1 MKQTKNKEYSF
12 EKYVRLPLIPNEP
25 TQQILQCNNEVVR
38 HKRVDNEKIYNRIF
52 DNSIKQNN
60 EDSAV
65 CLNSCNRLFGNFQSP
80 KIGSISEIGELS
92 RYITPAQMDKFQFKY
107 NTNIEVRP
115 TSHPIDP
122 RILQKNWNANLILK
136 DRTDTRT
143 ASLSSIPITDAC
155 KITNEDRLFGNVNTI
170 SVPATSTNNEICM
183 TETRYTDIDNDKL
196 YAYHGTNVLCDD
208 DKRYA
213 QARQK
218 AQNDMITL
226 PLSHNQQGLGIDNI
240 GNRCRQPLPD
250 DASMLSRI
258 FQIVPN
264 ETVIESMK
272 TIPNLRVFPLS
283 KQVEIKDSRERKTS
297 HTSTT
302 LDKYN
307 FQSKFRDTKQTTSS
321 EFPTSA
327 VSRLRRSKNNINQ
340 KDTSEI
346 VLSDIG
352 DKIPRKPL
360 PDGYQIGVNTTLV
373 V

>member
-12 EKYVRLPLIPNEP
+12 EKFIRLPLIPNEP

-52 DNSIKQNN
+52 DISIIKNT
-60 EDSAV
+60 EDNAV

-80 KIGSISEIGELS
+80 KIGNISEIGELS
-92 RYITPAQMDKFQFKY
+92 RYTTPTQMDKFQFKY

-143 ASLSSIPITDAC
+143 SSLSSIPINDAC

-170 SVPATSTNNEICM
+170 YVPSTKNEICM

-196 YAYHGTNVLCDD
+196 YAYHGTNILNDD
-208 DKRYA
+208 DKRYEI
-213 QARQK
+213 ARQE

-226 PLSHNQQGLGIDNI
+226 PFSHNQQGLCIDNI

-250 DASMLSRI
+250 DASMLGRV

-283 KQVEIKDSRERKTS
+283 KQVEIKDSRERKTNHS
-297 HTSTT
+297 STT

-307 FQSKFRDTKQTTSS
+307 FQSKYCDTKQTTLS
-321 EFPTSA
+321 EFPTTA

-346 VLSDIG
+346 VLSNIG
-352 DKIPRKPL
+352 EKIPRKPL
-360 PDGYQIGVNTTLV
+360 SDGYQIGVNTTLV